1 MREVH
6 LKCRTDI
13 YETLSWVV
21 KNMRELGRKV
31 TESDNNSYQLDREK
45 KAHQILK
52 NKYAEL

>member
-1 MREVH
+1 